1 MARWSNGQG
10 IWDIVDTLAD
20 HNNSPCTHCSCGTA
34 NSNTSTTAPVPK
46 FANHSKIPR
55 IPWFDW
61 IAKWNQ
67 KYEGRLWKDDWANL
81 AENDVIVFISPT
93 SANCP
98 AVSSV
103 CPFRI
108 FFGAAWCTWA
118 ALVPVPGV
126 NTADV
131 VKIYGQYY
139 KDEDV
144 QAYGVVAVEVE
155 PIKCL

>member
-1 MARWSNGQG
+1 M
-10 IWDIVDTLAD
+10 
-20 HNNSPCTHCSCGTA
+20 NSPCTHCSC
-34 NSNTSTTAPVPK
+34 STSSPITGTTALVPK
-46 FANHSKIPR
+46 IRKSLQNPPES
-55 IPWFDW
+55 PWFDW
-61 IAKWNQ
+61 IANGTK

-81 AENDVIVFISPT
+81 AVNDVIVFISPDKRELP
-93 SANCP
+93 CRV
-98 AVSSV
+98 VSLPRFES
-103 CPFRI
+103 
-108 FFGAAWCTWA
+108 FGAAFDALGA